1 MDEAPESSEPA
12 GLPGWVMTFADLMT
26 LLMCFFVLMLSFS
39 EMDVAKFKQLAGS
52 MQEAFG
58 VQAEIEVKTIPKGT
72 SIIAQ
77 EFSPGTPERTI
88 LNEVRQFTVNSNMN
102 SLDVGSERLEEVQ
115 RIQEQEERAE
125 VEAGRLRTA
134 LRREIEDGSLLIRR
148 ERTNVI
154 VQILE
159 RDSFRSGS
167 AALEPDFLPTLSKIG
182 VLLRSMRGAIS
193 VSGHTDNVPIS
204 TSQYRSN
211 WDLSAARAATV
222 AHELLQV
229 ELEPERIMIS
239 GHADTQPRAANETA
253 AGRALNRRID
263 ITLVTNRDRHGGWA
277 SDDPAADGTGI
288 ETDGGAAGPANG
300 ARGEST
306 DGAAA
311 GPADDAAGPMDDAP
325 GFAIEPS
332 AAAPA
337 APPAIT
343 APGARP

>member
-1 MDEAPESSEPA
+1 
-12 GLPGWVMTFADLMT
+12 MTFADLMT

-102 SLDVGSERLEEVQ
+102 SLEVGSERLEEVQ
-115 RIQEQEERAE
+115 RIQEQEQRAE
-125 VEAGRLRTA
+125 AEAERLRAA

-182 VLLRSMRGAIS
+182 TLLRSMRGAIS

-239 GHADTQPRAANETA
+239 GHADTQARATNETV

-263 ITLVTNRDRHGGWA
+263 ITLLTNRDRHGGWA
-277 SDDPAADGTGI
+277 PDEPAADATGI
-288 ETDGGAAGPANG
+288 ETDGAA
-300 ARGEST
+300 
-306 DGAAA
+306 AAA
-311 GPADDAAGPMDDAP
+311 GPTDDVP
-325 GFAIEPS
+325 GSAIEPS

-337 APPAIT
+337 GAPPAS
-343 APGARP
+343 PQGGARP

>member
-1 MDEAPESSEPA
+1 MDEPEDSGGGG

-88 LNEVRQFTVNSNMN
+88 LNEVRQFTVDSNLN
-102 SLDVGSERLEEVQ
+102 SLDVGSDSLKKIEEQELEAEAEAERL
-115 RIQEQEERAE
+115 RA
-125 VEAGRLRTA
+125 A
-134 LRREIEDGSLLIRR
+134 LREEIEEGSLLIRR
-148 ERTNVI
+148 ESTNVI

-167 AALEPDFLPTLSKIG
+167 ASLERDFLPTLAKIG
-182 VLLRSMRGAIS
+182 TLLRSMKGAVS

-222 AHELLQV
+222 AHELLLAG
-229 ELEPERIMIS
+229 LEPERIMIS
-239 GHADTQPRAANETA
+239 GHADTQPRADNSTPE
-253 AGRALNRRID
+253 GRALNRRID
-263 ITLVTNRDRHGGWA
+263 ITLLTNRERHA
-277 SDDPAADGTGI
+277 SWRGDPADAPDAP
-288 ETDGGAAGPANG
+288 EA
-300 ARGEST
+300 ST
-306 DGAAA
+306 DA
-311 GPADDAAGPMDDAP
+311 GSD
-325 GFAIEPS
+325 
-332 AAAPA
+332 AAPA
-337 APPAIT
+337 APPDADATT
-343 APGARP
+343 APANGVPQDGASSETAATPDV